1 MLKPFVGAA
10 VVHHTCWRERDLDLE
25 FLLLLICFTQSSRE
39 TDIFYTNSDS
49 GFDERIDNIQE
60 YHLWLDFA
68 DIKPGLFINNRKGC
82 DITDTSDLY
91 DDGPPE
97 IELKPQQLVPLE
109 ELTVE
114 FCESNQVNRI
124 RLRR

>member
-1 MLKPFVGAA
+1 MHVIS
-10 VVHHTCWRERDLDLE
+10 WRERDLDLE

-68 DIKPGLFINNRKGC
+68 DINPGLFINNRKGC